1 MHVTTRAVQKTQQ
14 AKTTVPQ
21 QAQDFLVNSPP
32 AASLLPDEGADQK
45 PY

>member
-1 MHVTTRAVQKTQQ
+1 MHVTDRMAQKTQQ

-21 QAQDFLVNSPP
+21 LAQDFLFDSRP
-32 AASLLPDEGADQK
+32 AARLLPDEGADQK